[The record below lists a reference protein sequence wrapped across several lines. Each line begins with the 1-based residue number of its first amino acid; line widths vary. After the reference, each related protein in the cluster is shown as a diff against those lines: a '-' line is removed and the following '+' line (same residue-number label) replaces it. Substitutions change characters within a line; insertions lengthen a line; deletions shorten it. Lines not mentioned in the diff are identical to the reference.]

1 MIIRG
6 GENIYPKEIEEYLL
20 KMDNVLDVQAFGVHD
35 EKFGEEIC
43 AYFRLKDPSKPFD
56 KKNVMDFCKH
66 KIAHYKVPKYVRTVE
81 AFPITISGKPQ
92 KFRMRDEMNLLLKDP
107 KHVEEFRIK

>member
-6 GENIYPKEIEEYLL
+6 GENIYPREIEEYLL
-20 KMDNVLDVQAFGVHD
+20 KMENVLDVQAFGVYD

-43 AYFRLKDPSKPFD
+43 AYFRLKDNSKPFD
-56 KKNVMDFCKH
+56 KTKVLDFCKH

-107 KHVEEFRIK
+107 KFVEKFRIK